1 MAYGDGRIRRM
12 KGSPY
17 FYACYH
23 LRGVEYTEST
33 KCTDEKAARKFL
45 KDKLRKV
52 ACDLEGAR
60 QFTTPQMARLHVS
73 DLIADLKEDYKV
85 RNKLSPQTICHFK
98 RLERDFGKSIASK
111 LTAQEI
117 KAYISRRQEIGEK
130 ASTINRTLQLLSQSY
145 TLAQTQRGFVG
156 KPHITKLSEAENVRM
171 ECYDT
176 ATFNAIVRNLSEPVV
191 RDLVVFCHEAGS
203 RRGET
208 LKLLWESKQ
217 GDLFKLPPSTTKS
230 KKARS
235 ISMDTPE
242 LQAVLERRK
251 AARSITVN
259 GVTHVS
265 PWVFSRFNFKKNCF
279 EPIRHFYKAWK
290 GACRKA
296 GLTGAGQ
303 GWFHSLR
310 KCFATESL
318 AAGNDPLIVM
328 QQGGW
333 SSTTMLKRYNVITD
347 EALRKAA
354 ERTAA
359 YRATLSKELP
369 ASNVI
374 PMQAGVRP

>member
-17 FYACYH
+17 WYAVYF
-23 LRGVEYTEST
+23 LRGTEFTEST

-45 KDKLRKV
+45 KDKLRKI
-52 ACDLEGAR
+52 ACDLEGTR
-60 QFTTPQMARLHVS
+60 RFTTPMMAKIRVS
-73 DLIADLKEDYKV
+73 DLIADLKEDYRV
-85 RNKLSPQTICHFK
+85 RSKLSAQTICHFK
-98 RLERDFGKSIASK
+98 RLERDFGKAIASN
-111 LTAQEI
+111 LTPQEI
-117 KAYISRRQEIGEK
+117 KAYISHRQEIGEK
-130 ASTINRTLQLLSQSY
+130 ASTINRTLQLLNQTY
-145 TLAQTQRGFVG
+145 TLAQNERGFVG
-156 KPHITKLSEAENVRM
+156 KPHITKLSEADNVRM
-171 ECYDT
+171 ECYDM
-176 ATFNAIVRNLSEPVV
+176 ATFHAIVRNLAEPVV
-191 RDLVVFCHEAGS
+191 ADLAIFCHEGGS

-217 GDLFKLPPSTTKS
+217 GDLFKLPPANTKS
-230 KKARS
+230 KKPRS
-235 ISMDTPE
+235 ISMTTPE
-242 LQAVLERRK
+242 LQNVLQRRQ

-265 PWVFSRFNFKKNCF
+265 RWVFSRFNFKKNCF
-279 EPIRHFYKAWK
+279 EPIRYFYKAWK
-290 GACRKA
+290 SACRKA

-328 QQGGW
+328 EQGGW

-359 YRATLSKELP
+359 YRATLPTELP

-374 PMQAGVRP
+374 PMQAVQK